1 MPKLEN
7 FITHVKINSIPYAKN
22 TINYQITNEDT
33 VSVYYLNDRD
43 ARTLQG
49 TTARFNKWTDL
60 NDDPYATLQDLL
72 SDLDQFIY
80 SLVLDPLDKAKGR
93 VKGLSQ
99 RAIAGINDAVSNVE
113 FKDLWDHTLDLIYPT
128 SGEQWS
134 IVSSSSNDD
143 LGGTG
148 ANTIIIFAMNDSFIE
163 VSEIINMDGT
173 TPVTTDTI
181 NWFRPGDTLVALSG
195 SLQINDGTI
204 TITAVGSGEVRSVI
218 KPGNGRTFNGFITV
232 PVGKTMFVTQASAFA
247 PKDEDVTIINRL
259 LAFGSNTFISGGPVS
274 VYQNSSILP
283 FKSLPVLT
291 EKTDIRLTAKSTNPS
306 IRASLSIEFELLDG
320 TGFPIAS
327 QESRTLML

>member
-22 TINYQITNEDT
+22 TINYQITSDET
-33 VSVYYLNDRD
+33 VSIYYLNDRD
-43 ARTLQG
+43 ARVIRS

-60 NDDPYATLQDLL
+60 NDILYTSLQDLL
-72 SDLDQFIY
+72 SDLDQFLY
-80 SLVLDPLDKAKGR
+80 SIVLDPLDKAKGR

-99 RAIAGINDAVSNVE
+99 RAIAGISETVSNVV
-113 FKDLWDHTLDLIYPT
+113 FKDLWDHTEDLIYPT

-134 IVSSSSNDD
+134 VVSSSDNDD

-148 ANTIIIFAMNDSFIE
+148 ANTIVIFAMNDSFIE
-163 VSEIINMDGT
+163 QSEIVNMDGQ
-173 TPVTTDTI
+173 TPVLTDSTD
-181 NWFRPGDTLVALSG
+181 WFRPGDTLVALSG
-195 SLQINDGTI
+195 SLQKNDGTI
-204 TITAVGSGEVRSVI
+204 TITAEGSGQVRSVI

-232 PVGKTMFVTQASAFA
+232 PAGKTMFATQASAFA

-259 LAFGSNTFISGGPVS
+259 MAFGSNTFISGGPVS

-291 EKTDIRLTAKSTNPS
+291 EKTDIKLTAKSTNLN
-306 IRASLSIEFELLDG
+306 IRASLSVEFELLDG
-320 TGFPIAS
+320 TGFPISS